1 MYVWF
6 APTMTSL
13 VSEYLPCGFRSD
25 LPTNDS
31 SLGHCG
37 LVRAQGC
44 WARTTDPAGALV
56 SEGPG
61 LLWGLPQQ
69 RGNTE
74 CSSTRGTCRNFL
86 VQICP
91 QTFVTHPDFQM
102 IIHVLLT
109 GGNADKS
116 FLKVGNIY

>member
-61 LLWGLPQQ
+61 LVC
-69 RGNTE
+69 R
-74 CSSTRGTCRNFL
+74 SSVATRNVPAQGEL
-86 VQICP
+86 AEI
-91 QTFVTHPDFQM
+91 
-102 IIHVLLT
+102 
-109 GGNADKS
+109 S
-116 FLKVGNIY
+116 